1 MELEKKIPDVTN
13 FVKKPKLTESEKIQ
27 MLVV

>member
-1 MELEKKIPDVTN
+1 MELEKKIPGVTN
-13 FVKKPKLTESEKIQ
+13 FVKKTKLTESEKIQ